1 MDDKTIVYES
11 DWDDEWYQHYFM
23 CSACKCNFMSYLD
36 NRMPHNYCPN
46 CGKKLVEE
54 DHDNG

>member
-11 DWDDEWYQHYFM
+11 DFDEEWYQHYFM
-23 CSACKCNFMSYLD
+23 CSACQCYFMSYLA
-36 NRMPHNYCPN
+36 NTLPHNYCPN
-46 CGKKLVEE
+46 CGRKLVEE